1 MTNRIKNHATAAALC
16 LALVWLAPAS
26 PLAAEGE
33 ARDGRAEATRPLDPD
48 VARSLPTVA
57 MASNACN
64 PCAAKNPC
72 NPCGGGNPCNPC
84 GAKANPC
91 AGNPCNPCGG
101 GNPCNP
107 CGGGGRVD
115 PARFVLPAGASLPD
129 GSSSELVARGEALW
143 QDGSLSTNGASCS
156 TCHVQNYAQMQPTFA
171 DPYPHRV
178 AMVEQMSGVP
188 RVSAAEMVQFCML
201 QPMQAE
207 PLAWGSPEL
216 AALAAY
222 VEHIQPGYQPM
233 AGGAA
238 NPCNPCAPRNACN
251 PCNPC
256 GAKSTPCGR

>member
-1 MTNRIKNHATAAALC
+1 VTTRNRIYATSAALC

-33 ARDGRAEATRPLDPD
+33 ARDGRVEASGPLDPD

-64 PCAAKNPC
+64 PC
-72 NPCGGGNPCNPC
+72 

-91 AGNPCNPCGG
+91 GG
-101 GNPCNP
+101 ANPCNP

-115 PARFVLPAGASLPD
+115 PARFVLPPGASLAD
-129 GSSSELVARGEALW
+129 GSSAELVGRGEALW

-171 DPYPHRV
+171 QPYPHRV
-178 AMVEQMSGVP
+178 TMVEQMSGVP

-207 PLAWGSPEL
+207 PLA
-216 AALAAY
+216 
-222 VEHIQPGYQPM
+222 
-233 AGGAA
+233 
-238 NPCNPCAPRNACN
+238 
-251 PCNPC
+251 
-256 GAKSTPCGR
+256 